1 MAPGAAAGVAEKGKA
16 MADFFLLC
24 LKRAAVRWEVGRL
37 DDDRLQHR
45 TSSLALAA
53 V

>member
-1 MAPGAAAGVAEKGKA
+1 VGMCVGVRWLAGAAAGVAETGKA

-37 DDDRLQHR
+37 DDDRL
-45 TSSLALAA
+45 
-53 V
+53 